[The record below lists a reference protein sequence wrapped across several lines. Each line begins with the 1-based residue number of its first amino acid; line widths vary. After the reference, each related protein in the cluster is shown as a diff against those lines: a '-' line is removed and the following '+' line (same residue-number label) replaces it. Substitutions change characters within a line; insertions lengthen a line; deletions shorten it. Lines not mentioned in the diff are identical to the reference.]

1 MNGRRCL
8 RCNFA
13 PENKH
18 IWNMINKSYYETPR
32 VQVLSLIMEGIVC
45 GSGNIY
51 NLNYS
56 ETGEA
61 GDINEVIDGGSF

>member
-1 MNGRRCL
+1 
-8 RCNFA
+8 
-13 PENKH
+13 
-18 IWNMINKSYYETPR
+18 MINRSDYETPR
-32 VQVLSLIMEGIVC
+32 VQVLSLLMECIVC

-56 ETGEA
+56 GTGEA

>member
-1 MNGRRCL
+1 
-8 RCNFA
+8 
-13 PENKH
+13 
-18 IWNMINKSYYETPR
+18 MINKSDYETPR
-32 VQVLSLIMEGIVC
+32 VQVLSLIVEGIVC

-61 GDINEVIDGGSF
+61 GDIKEVIDGGSF